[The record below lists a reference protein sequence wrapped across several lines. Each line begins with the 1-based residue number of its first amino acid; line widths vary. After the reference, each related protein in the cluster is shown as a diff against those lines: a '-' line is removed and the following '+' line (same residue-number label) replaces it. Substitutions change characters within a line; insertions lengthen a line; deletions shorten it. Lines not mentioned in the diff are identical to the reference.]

1 MRYTNYCRCVGYNN
15 DVAVA
20 KIIRENTE
28 YLVCEHCRQKQKD
41 DNLNNVI
48 GEDSN
53 IVNLDYNVIYLC
65 GIDCHTGE

>member
-1 MRYTNYCRCVGYNN
+1 MRNINYCRCVGYNN
-15 DVAVA
+15 NVAVA

-28 YLVCEHCRQKQKD
+28 YLVCEHCREKQKD
-41 DNLNNVI
+41 
-48 GEDSN
+48 SK